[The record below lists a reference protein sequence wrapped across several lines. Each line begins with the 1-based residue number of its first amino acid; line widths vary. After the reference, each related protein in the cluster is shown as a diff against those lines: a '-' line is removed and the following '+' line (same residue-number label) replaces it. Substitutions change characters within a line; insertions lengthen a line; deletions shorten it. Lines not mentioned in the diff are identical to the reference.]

1 MSNFKTPPPPPY
13 QVLRNEGNGSV
24 TQFRVYVSVNN
35 EMFLVGVPNPRFK
48 VSWLAKNV
56 AERYFK
62 ETGLNVSLRIRER
75 TGAKLSHDDVLG
87 VVVGNGD
94 QLSTEV
100 TFIKEQEAGCCSL
113 M

>member
-56 AERYFK
+56 AERYYR
-62 ETGLNVSLRIRER
+62 ETGIMVSLRIRER
-75 TGAKLSHDDVLG
+75 TGAKLSHDDVIG

-94 QLSTEV
+94 HLSTDV
-100 TFIKEQEAGCCSL
+100 AIIKEEETGCCSL